1 MVRVEWR
8 LFAEL
13 FSLCCPTGI
22 GGGGRGGAAVA
33 AAATTATPV
42 AVVATDDAAAQCTAA
57 EFSPTKGTILN
68 DTCIN

>member
-1 MVRVEWR
+1 MCWSSVLV
-8 LFAEL
+8 LGSTA
-13 FSLCCPTGI
+13 
-22 GGGGRGGAAVA
+22 A
-33 AAATTATPV
+33 AAATV